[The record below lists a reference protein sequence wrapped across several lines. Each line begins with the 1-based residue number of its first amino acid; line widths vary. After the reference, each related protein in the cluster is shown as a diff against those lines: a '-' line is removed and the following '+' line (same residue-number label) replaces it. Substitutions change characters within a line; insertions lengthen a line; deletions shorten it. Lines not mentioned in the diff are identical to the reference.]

1 MPFTLFLPSL
11 SHGCIQQQQTK
22 YYRKI
27 HMWELRGKARQ
38 CPIGTV
44 YVCLKKTNVG
54 KLILYGSDV
63 ENDGAS
69 GL

>member
-1 MPFTLFLPSL
+1 
-11 SHGCIQQQQTK
+11 
-22 YYRKI
+22 
-27 HMWELRGKARQ
+27 MWELRGKARQ